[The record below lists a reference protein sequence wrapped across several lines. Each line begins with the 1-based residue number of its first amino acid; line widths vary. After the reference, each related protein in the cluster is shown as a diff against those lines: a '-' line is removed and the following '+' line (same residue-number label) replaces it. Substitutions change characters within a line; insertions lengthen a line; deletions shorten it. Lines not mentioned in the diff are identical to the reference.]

1 MSRARHDTREEA
13 GATFA
18 FGIVTAVDAGR
29 GWARVSLPEYD
40 NLETAFLPVLQRRTH
55 RDKALDLPDVGEQV
69 VVLLDLRGEDGAIL
83 GAVWSD
89 ADPVP
94 QPEGPDVDVRRYAD
108 GTVLRYDR
116 AAHKLTAEVR
126 GEISVTCTGKADVT
140 ADGPARVESKAG
152 LTLAAPVITLK
163 GTLAMQSYAG
173 GGPTTAEID
182 GPLTVKRG
190 DVTVPDND
198 VKAGGVS
205 LQGHVHGGVM
215 PGGGTSG
222 PPAG

>member
-1 MSRARHDTREEA
+1 MSRTREEA

-18 FGIVTAVDAGR
+18 FGLVTAVDARR

-69 VVLLDLRGEDGAIL
+69 VVLLDFRGEDGAIL

-116 AAHKLTAEVR
+116 AAHKLTAEVQ
-126 GEISVTCTGKADVT
+126 GEISVACTGRADVT
-140 ADGPARVESKAG
+140 AQGPARVESRSA
-152 LTLAAPVITLK
+152 LTLAAPTITMRGALS
-163 GTLAMQSYAG
+163 MQGYE

-182 GPLTVKRG
+182 GSLTVNRG
-190 DVTVPDND
+190 DVTVPGND

-222 PPAG
+222 PPVNA

>member
-1 MSRARHDTREEA
+1 MSRTQEES

-29 GWARVSLPEYD
+29 GWARARLPEYD

-69 VVLLDLRGEDGAIL
+69 ALLLDLRGEDGVIL
-83 GAVWSD
+83 GAIWSEV
-89 ADPVP
+89 DPVP
-94 QPEGPDVDVRRYAD
+94 QTDGADVDVRRYAD

-116 AAHKLTAEVR
+116 TAHRLTADVQ
-126 GEISVTCTGKADVT
+126 GEIVAACTGKADVT
-140 ADGPARVESKAG
+140 AEGPARVESKAA
-152 LTLAAPVITLK
+152 LTLAAPTITMRGALS
-163 GTLAMQSYAG
+163 MRSYEG
-173 GGPTTAEID
+173 DGPTTAEID

-190 DVTVPDND
+190 DVTVPGND

-205 LQGHVHGGVM
+205 LQSHVHGGVM

-222 PPAG
+222 PPV

>member
-1 MSRARHDTREEA
+1 MSRTREEA

-18 FGIVTAVDAGR
+18 FGLVTAVDARR

-69 VVLLDLRGEDGAIL
+69 VVLLDFRGEDGVIL

-108 GTVLRYDR
+108 GTVLCYDR
-116 AAHKLTAEVR
+116 AAHKLTAEVQ
-126 GEISVTCTGKADVT
+126 GEISVACTGRADVT
-140 ADGPARVESKAG
+140 AQGPARVESRSA
-152 LTLAAPVITLK
+152 LTLAAPTITMRGALS
-163 GTLAMQSYAG
+163 MQGYE

-182 GPLTVKRG
+182 GSLTVNRG
-190 DVTVPDND
+190 DVTVPGND

-205 LQGHVHGGVM
+205 LQNHVHDGVM

-222 PPAG
+222 PPVNA

>member
-1 MSRARHDTREEA
+1 MSRTREEA

-18 FGIVTAVDAGR
+18 FGLVTAVDARR

-69 VVLLDLRGEDGAIL
+69 VVLLDFRGEDGVIL

-116 AAHKLTAEVR
+116 AAHKLTAEVQ
-126 GEISVTCTGKADVT
+126 GEISVACTGRADVT
-140 ADGPARVESKAG
+140 AQGPARVESRSA
-152 LTLAAPVITLK
+152 LTLAAPTITMRGALS
-163 GTLAMQSYAG
+163 MQGYE

-182 GPLTVKRG
+182 GSLTVNRG
-190 DVTVPDND
+190 DVTVPGND

>member
-1 MSRARHDTREEA
+1 MSRTQEEA

-29 GWARVSLPEYD
+29 GWARARLPEYD

-69 VVLLDLRGEDGAIL
+69 ALLLDLRGEDGVIL
-83 GAVWSD
+83 GAIWSEV
-89 ADPVP
+89 DPVP
-94 QPEGPDVDVRRYAD
+94 QTDGADVDVRRYAD

-116 AAHKLTAEVR
+116 TAHRLTADVQ
-126 GEISVTCTGKADVT
+126 GEIVAACTGKADVT
-140 ADGPARVESKAG
+140 AEGPARVESKAA
-152 LTLAAPVITLK
+152 LTLAAPTITMRGALS
-163 GTLAMQSYAG
+163 MRSYEG
-173 GGPTTAEID
+173 DGPTTAEID
-182 GPLTVKRG
+182 GPLTVNRG
-190 DVTVPDND
+190 DVTVPGND

-205 LQGHVHGGVM
+205 LQRHVHGGVM

-222 PPAG
+222 PPV

>member
-1 MSRARHDTREEA
+1 MSRTREEA

-18 FGIVTAVDAGR
+18 FGLVTAVDARR

-69 VVLLDLRGEDGAIL
+69 VVLLDFRGEDGAIL

-116 AAHKLTAEVR
+116 AAHKLTAEVQ
-126 GEISVTCTGKADVT
+126 GEISVACTGRADVT
-140 ADGPARVESKAG
+140 AQGPARVESRSA
-152 LTLAAPVITLK
+152 LTLAAPTITMRGALS
-163 GTLAMQSYAG
+163 MQGYE

-182 GPLTVKRG
+182 GSLTVNRG
-190 DVTVPDND
+190 DVTVPGND

-205 LQGHVHGGVM
+205 LQSHVHGGVM

-222 PPAG
+222 PPVNA